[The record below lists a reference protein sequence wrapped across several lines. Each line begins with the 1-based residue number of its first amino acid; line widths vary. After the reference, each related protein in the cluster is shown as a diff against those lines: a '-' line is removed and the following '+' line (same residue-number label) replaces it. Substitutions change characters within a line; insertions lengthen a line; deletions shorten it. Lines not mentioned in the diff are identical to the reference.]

1 MAIPPILPI
10 AFDEYA
16 IFIHEVRIL
25 CMVKVRK
32 PSSRGAKKASL
43 DEVDLML
50 QVAELYNTDY
60 DFEAKE
66 WFWGEYKE
74 KSFEEFKSKY
84 PQGSKEYQF
93 FERFTSRF
101 ELEGILIE
109 HGLLNEDLYY
119 DRYGSIKPEWEKSKS
134 VVYGL
139 RKEWGEPRYREN
151 FELLATGGEK
161 WSEKHPPKIT
171 DVEKD

>member
-1 MAIPPILPI
+1 M
-10 AFDEYA
+10 
-16 IFIHEVRIL
+16 VRT
-25 CMVKVRK
+25 RE
-32 PSSRGAKKASL
+32 PSSRAAKKASIG
-43 DEVDLML
+43 DAELML
-50 QVAELYNTDY
+50 KVAELYNTGY

-66 WFWGEYKE
+66 WFWGEFKE
-74 KSFEEFKSKY
+74 KSFEEFESKY
-84 PQGSKEYQF
+84 PQGGKGYQF

-109 HGLLNEDLYY
+109 YGFLNEDLYY
-119 DRYGSIKPEWEKSKS
+119 DRYGSVEPEWEKSRP

-151 FELLATGGEK
+151 FELLAMRGGK
-161 WSEKHPPKIT
+161 WAEKHPPKIS